1 MGRREGARIG
11 ARKSSGPPEVPAR
24 RGSTPGPSSWRPVR
38 LAVGSRLTVAPSG
51 WAASATGPNE
61 RSSPRRPASP
71 TSPAPVTT
79 TCRRRG
85 ARSRTC
91 PCEAAAALPGGHA
104 GRGRGSTTR
113 RRARM
118 CLLPPLNIE
127 AGCAPTSPARRSAR
141 SATPPRAPNFFT
153 MADGTCEARQK
164 LGDFG
169 STRRACLGSATTGR
183 RRGCGVAAAAA
194 ASSPTAR
201 SCRRACASR
210 TWGDTAADAAAAAA
224 PPPLQPR
231 PAPPHPTMSACSR
244 SRSRSRTRPRP
255 RSRPRSRSSY
265 TYGLPTLT
273 HYSNNLLLLLLLL
286 LLLATTTTTSYYYY
300 Y

>member
-1 MGRREGARIG
+1 MEGGRARG
-11 ARKSSGPPEVPAR
+11 KSHGPLEVPAR
-24 RGSTPGPSSWRPVR
+24 RGSSSRPDRLAGPVG
-38 LAVGSRLTVAPSG
+38 LAVGRLTVATSG
-51 WAASATGPNE
+51 SAASATGPNE

-127 AGCAPTSPARRSAR
+127 AGRAPHRPEGALDLRRRLERPTSSPWPTARA
-141 SATPPRAPNFFT
+141 
-153 MADGTCEARQK
+153 K

-183 RRGCGVAAAAA
+183 RRGCGVAAAAE

-244 SRSRSRTRPRP
+244 SRSRPRPRP